1 MENTFDINSFDKD
14 RTSAPASFKQCQAI
28 GYKFAKK
35 GDKMNWKLQKQIQGC
50 LYSLSKDKKMTLTF
64 KKAHTLLQG
73 KSLPKVYLDK
83 IALYLKENS

>member
-14 RTSAPASFKQCQAI
+14 RTTSPASFKQCQAVA
-28 GYKFAKK
+28 YKFAKK

-50 LYSLSKDKKMTLTF
+50 LYGLAKDNRLNF

>member
-14 RTSAPASFKQCQAI
+14 RTTSPASFRQCQAV
-28 GYKFAKK
+28 GYKFAKT

-50 LYSLSKDKKMTLTF
+50 LYGLAKDKRLSF
-64 KKAHTLLQG
+64 KKAHQILQG

>member
-14 RTSAPASFKQCQAI
+14 RTSAPASFNQCQAI

-35 GDKMNWKLQKQIQGC
+35 GANMNWKLQKQIQGC
-50 LYSLSKDKKMTLTF
+50 LYSLAKDEKMPLTF
-64 KKAHTLLQG
+64 KKAHSILQG

>member
-14 RTSAPASFKQCQAI
+14 RTTSPASFKQCQAVA
-28 GYKFAKK
+28 YKFAKK
-35 GDKMNWKLQKQIQGC
+35 GEKMNWKLQKQIQGC
-50 LYSLSKDKKMTLTF
+50 LYGLAKDNRLNF

-83 IALYLKENS
+83 IDAYLKENS

>member
-14 RTSAPASFKQCQAI
+14 RTTSPASFKQCQAV
-28 GYKFAKK
+28 GYKFAKV

-50 LYSLSKDKKMTLTF
+50 LYGLAKDNRLSF
-64 KKAHTLLQG
+64 KKAHTILQG

>member
-1 MENTFDINSFDKD
+1 MENTFDINSFDKE
-14 RTSAPASFKQCQAI
+14 RTTSPASFKQCQAV
-28 GYKFAKK
+28 GYKFAKT

-50 LYSLSKDKKMTLTF
+50 LYGLAKDNRLSF
-64 KKAHTLLQG
+64 KKAHQILQG

>member
-14 RTSAPASFKQCQAI
+14 RTSAPASFKQCQAV
-28 GYKFAKK
+28 GYKFAKT

-50 LYSLSKDKKMTLTF
+50 LYGLAKDNRLSF

>member
-14 RTSAPASFKQCQAI
+14 RTTSPASFKQCQAVA
-28 GYKFAKK
+28 YKFAKK

-50 LYSLSKDKKMTLTF
+50 LYGLAKDNRLNF

-83 IALYLKENS
+83 IDLYLKENS

>member
-14 RTSAPASFKQCQAI
+14 RTTSPASFKQCQAV
-28 GYKFAKK
+28 GYKFAKT

-50 LYSLSKDKKMTLTF
+50 LYGLAKDNRLNF

-83 IALYLKENS
+83 IDLYLKENS

>member
-14 RTSAPASFKQCQAI
+14 RTSAPASFRQCQAI

-35 GDKMNWKLQKQIQGC
+35 GTKMNWKLQKQIQGC
-50 LYSLSKDKKMTLTF
+50 LYSLAKDERLTF
-64 KKAHTLLQG
+64 KKAHQILQG

>member
-14 RTSAPASFKQCQAI
+14 RTTSPASFKQCQAVA
-28 GYKFAKK
+28 YKFAKK

-50 LYSLSKDKKMTLTF
+50 LYGLAKDDRLNF

>member
-14 RTSAPASFKQCQAI
+14 RTTSPASFKQCQAVA
-28 GYKFAKK
+28 YKFAKK

-50 LYSLSKDKKMTLTF
+50 LYGLAKDNRLSF